1 MPSPDGSGI
10 STRKKKT
17 ENFLIFFRGEYSEQ
31 QEKAPQNR

>member
-10 STRKKKT
+10 STRKKT